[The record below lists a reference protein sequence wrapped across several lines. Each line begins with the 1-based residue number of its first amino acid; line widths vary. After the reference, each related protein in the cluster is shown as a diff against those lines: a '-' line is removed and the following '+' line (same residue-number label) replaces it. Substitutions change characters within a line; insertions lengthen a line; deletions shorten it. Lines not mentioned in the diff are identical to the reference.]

1 MATYRT
7 ISPLIALL
15 IIVPIVSADRASL
28 EPATSPTFD
37 ATNVPTRYVSS
48 LPGITSVG
56 SYTLRVTLVLAALAV
71 SAAAVRWIAT
81 NRHKSARFAQRELRV
96 LEHLRLTP
104 KVSVHLVQ
112 LGDRRVLIGS
122 SDACV
127 AYLTDAESP
136 ATDPQLREAVTEF
149 AREAHSVAA

>member
-1 MATYRT
+1 MTTYLT
-7 ISPLIALL
+7 IAPLIALL
-15 IIVPIVSADRASL
+15 IIVPTVSADRASL
-28 EPATSPTFD
+28 EPATSPALD
-37 ATNVPTRYVSS
+37 ATNVPVTYASS

-56 SYTLRVTLVLAALAV
+56 SYTLRVTLVLVALAV

-81 NRHKSARFAQRELRV
+81 NRHKSARFAQRQLRV

-104 KVSVHLVQ
+104 KVSIHLVQ

-127 AYLTDAESP
+127 AYLTDAESL
-136 ATDPQLREAVTEF
+136 ATDLQSREVATEF